1 MSRRVFRSLVPVDD
15 QWHTVDFRGPIVHVA
30 TRDEHLVEVWHIYD
44 NAAAPTRRVL
54 RVFGTGQTLTDDDSL
69 FIGTAIAPGGHLVWH
84 LFEQGGTR

>member
-1 MSRRVFRSLVPVDD
+1 MPARAQRSLGSPRSAVPVGAARSGARLN
-15 QWHTVDFRGPIVHVA
+15 RGRLLRPPLPA
-30 TRDEHLVEVWHIYD
+30 P
-44 NAAAPTRRVL
+44 ASAPTRRVL